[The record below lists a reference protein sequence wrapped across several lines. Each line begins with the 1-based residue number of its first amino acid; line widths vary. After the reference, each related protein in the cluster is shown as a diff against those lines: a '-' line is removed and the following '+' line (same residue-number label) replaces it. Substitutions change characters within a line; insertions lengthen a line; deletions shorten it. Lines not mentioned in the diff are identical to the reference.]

1 MFDLI
6 NHLNITLIMITTF
19 NLVNHDKNI
28 KTYRVG
34 TLNRANHKKRQCKGT
49 NEKTNIFFRITFS
62 CSEFSVSSETS
73 PDTCSRK
80 EKNPNIFFI

>member
-28 KTYRVG
+28 KIYRVG
-34 TLNRANHKKRQCKGT
+34 TLNRANHKKDNVKEQMK
-49 NEKTNIFFRITFS
+49 KQIFFLG
-62 CSEFSVSSETS
+62 
-73 PDTCSRK
+73 
-80 EKNPNIFFI
+80 

>member
-6 NHLNITLIMITTF
+6 NHLNITSIMITTF

-34 TLNRANHKKRQCKGT
+34 TLNRANHDKYIKTYRVGTLNRANHKKDNVKEQMK
-49 NEKTNIFFRITFS
+49 KQIFFLG
-62 CSEFSVSSETS
+62 
-73 PDTCSRK
+73 
-80 EKNPNIFFI
+80 